1 METRISQI
9 SNKIMN
15 LRILSSKH
23 NSRRQLFLII
33 PNIKMNILINT
44 VNKCNFRG
52 SHQFTGSNLSSTQ
65 LSLQVNSINSLFIMD
80 KLKAN
85 QTCRL
90 KIFLLMVV
98 FHLIISFNTINKI
111 TKTQMEDKLCLLMF
125 KLLLFN
131 TNTVSMPLGNLTDK
145 LLQAD
150 S

>member
-1 METRISQI
+1 
-9 SNKIMN
+9 
-15 LRILSSKH
+15 
-23 NSRRQLFLII
+23 
-33 PNIKMNILINT
+33 
-44 VNKCNFRG
+44 
-52 SHQFTGSNLSSTQ
+52 
-65 LSLQVNSINSLFIMD
+65 MD